1 MSESYLWILFLP
13 VFIFIFLCLL
23 PCYLFSVSL
32 PICTPEEKGFV
43 VAIML
48 DAEGSEVHMGELGGV
63 SLCWIFSCL
72 FL

>member
-1 MSESYLWILFLP
+1 MFSLVHLMLY
-13 VFIFIFLCLL
+13 FLCLL
-23 PCYLFSVSL
+23 PCYLLCVL
-32 PICTPEEKGFV
+32 VPICTPEKGFA

-48 DAEGSEVHMGELGGV
+48 DAKGSEIHMGKLDGV